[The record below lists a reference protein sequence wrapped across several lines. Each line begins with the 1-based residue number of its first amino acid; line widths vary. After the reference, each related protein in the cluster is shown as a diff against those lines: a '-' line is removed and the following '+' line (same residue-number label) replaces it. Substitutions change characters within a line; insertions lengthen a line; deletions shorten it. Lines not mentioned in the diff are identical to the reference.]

1 MLDFNND
8 SIPDIDQPGEM
19 RDYVL
24 GLEGINFPEY
34 TKKQIAADALFSV
47 LGGSTF
53 VLGGPYSYANRLV
66 KMLTNPNLSKTSK
79 IIRFMP
85 RILGVPTRKEAVELL
100 KMVTTT
106 PIKWGAKKIW
116 NNFDKRLMSN
126 ATKILAIIEA
136 AQVGETSTKRKEYNE
151 WVEKEKANPQYKD
164 MYDEMFKWHMEVV
177 VGEDPVERITEEDEL
192 KSSEVMEE
200 DKKR

>member
-1 MLDFNND
+1 MKL
-8 SIPDIDQPGEM
+8 
-19 RDYVL
+19 L
-24 GLEGINFPEY
+24 
-34 TKKQIAADALFSV
+34 K
-47 LGGSTF
+47 
-53 VLGGPYSYANRLV
+53 
-66 KMLTNPNLSKTSK
+66 NPNLSKTSK

-85 RILGVPTRKEAVELL
+85 RILGVPTRKEAVEML

-116 NNFDKRLMSN
+116 NNFDKRLISN

-136 AQVGETSTKRKEYNE
+136 AQVGETGEKRKEYLD
-151 WVEKEKANPQYKD
+151 WVEKERANPQYKD

-192 KSSEVMEE
+192 KSPDVIKE
-200 DKKR
+200 DKKRWEDQPWQLRQMVEDDVEKWLKEHMNKKKKKISRQLAPVNWYAERGTPKHRTRSWLGVWRRSE